1 MPLYVTTFAF
11 VFNKGVYNQM
21 SAAQKKVIDDHC
33 TNEWS
38 LKVAGPWADFEAAGV
53 QKLKSDPAH
62 EVYPISAEQVAEW
75 RKAAEPLEKT
85 WSDNVKKAGGDGAA
99 IMKELKASL
108 AKHKAAY

>member
-1 MPLYVTTFAF
+1 
-11 VFNKGVYNQM
+11 M

-38 LKVAGPWADFEAAGV
+38 LEGGGPLGRASRQPACRSSRAI
-53 QKLKSDPAH
+53 PAH
-62 EVYPISAEQVAEW
+62 EVYPISADQVAEW

-85 WSDNVKKAGGDGAA
+85 WSDNVKKAGGDGTA
-99 IMKELKASL
+99 IMKELKESL